1 MAGLKNE
8 FYRKVGGIVMK
19 LSNERLVNSI
29 GVLSKLTNMELP
41 IKISYAFSKNITK
54 IDRELTAYNKERQK
68 LIEKYGEK
76 DKEGNLKT
84 KEDGTINILDID
96 NFNKDLKEIL
106 EIETEVDIHLIDLE
120 SVNADINIT
129 PGELMVIDY
138 MFK

>member
-1 MAGLKNE
+1 MKIKNE
-8 FYRKVGGIVMK
+8 V
-19 LSNERLVNSI
+19 LVNSI

-41 IKISYAFSKNITK
+41 IKLSYALSKNITK
-54 IDRELTAYNKERQK
+54 IDRELEVYNKERQK

-76 DKEGNLKT
+76 DKEGKLKT

-106 EIETEVDIHLIDLE
+106 EIETEVDIHTIDLE
-120 SVNADINIT
+120 NINTDIKIT
-129 PGELMVIDY
+129 PGELMIIDY

>member
-1 MAGLKNE
+1 MELNNE
-8 FYRKVGGIVMK
+8 K
-19 LSNERLVNSI
+19 LVNSI

-41 IKISYAFSKNITK
+41 IKLSYALSKNITK
-54 IDRELTAYNKERQK
+54 IDRELEVYNKERQK

-76 DKEGNLKT
+76 DKEGKLKT

-120 SVNADINIT
+120 SINADIKIT
-129 PGELMVIDY
+129 PGELMIIDY